1 LLSLQQRELDASRGA
16 MASTPNDKSEAEQKE
31 LTDKMQRLTPNID
44 GALQDTTWHWE
55 DDLLYALPAR
65 TARKCARRDCSKT
78 EPLEPPEE
86 TSKRFAAC
94 AKCQTARYCSRECQI
109 QDWKK
114 GGRHKRMCPQLIA
127 FKNFDRDQKRRAV
140 IVGCLGRVRLYVFPF
155 YVGKRAKHGDGF
167 LFLQCP
173 APLEDFFF
181 DTDVT
186 RYGEPQ
192 KRAVVASYVTPKEF
206 DDELVAAD
214 FELALARR
222 GVLEAVS
229 QADESRAAVLCKFR
243 CGFVCAFVTKIV
255 PDVRVCAAL
264 CADYEEMATLR
275 LNIDDD
281 S

>member
-1 LLSLQQRELDASRGA
+1 
-16 MASTPNDKSEAEQKE
+16 MASTPSNAPNDKSEADQEKE
-31 LTDKMQRLTPNID
+31 LTEKMQKLTPNVD
-44 GALQDTTWHWE
+44 GALQDTTWTWE

-78 EPLEPPEE
+78 EPLEPPED
-86 TSKRFAAC
+86 TAKRFAAC

-114 GGRHKRMCPQLIA
+114 GGRHKRMCPQLTA
-127 FKNFDRDQKRRAV
+127 FKERGFDRDQKRHAV

-173 APLEDFFF
+173 APLEDFYF
-181 DTDVT
+181 DTDAT
-186 RYGEPQ
+186 RYGEAQ

-222 GVLEAVS
+222 GVLEAVE